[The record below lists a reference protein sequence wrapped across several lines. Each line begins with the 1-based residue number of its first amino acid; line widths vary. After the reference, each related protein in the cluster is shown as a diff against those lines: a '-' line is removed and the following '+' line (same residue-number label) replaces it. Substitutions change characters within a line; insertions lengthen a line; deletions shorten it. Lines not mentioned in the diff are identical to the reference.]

1 MSAFGVKKGRCVMFR
16 IWICNLGKY
25 NEGEL
30 EGEWVDLP
38 CDDLYETLGGVYERI
53 GINDKYEETFIADYD
68 NDYGY
73 AVGEYDDLDYLN
85 EIAEELEAL
94 PDYECD
100 VWESL
105 HDGGYNHDE
114 IMDIIRYGDYITYG
128 NCIDM
133 GDVAMLAYEMSGQL
147 AEIEKVMPS
156 YYVDWDS
163 IGRDMDIEGKFYPC
177 GDGFVEVLR

>member
-1 MSAFGVKKGRCVMFR
+1 MFR
-16 IWICNLGKY
+16 IWIGNLGKY

-53 GINDKYEETFIADYD
+53 GINDEYEETFIADYD

-114 IMDIIRYGDYITYG
+114 IMTIIRNGDYITYEDC
-128 NCIDM
+128 NNM

-163 IGRDMDIEGKFYPC
+163 IGRDMDIEGSFYPC
-177 GDGFVEVLR
+177 GNGYVEVLR